1 MATFL
6 SIVEFLA
13 EYDFK
18 KPIKKFFT
26 LPTRRLDAR
35 DKFGRKTL
43 ISRGGGKRYRHLN
56 VNFYR
61 FYDYLK
67 KIDEPAFVLS
77 LIRFQRTSLL
87 YSFVKYKN
95 GIFCLLPAS
104 VGIKI
109 GSLIPSYSS
118 FLFFP
123 SSIFPLSKL
132 FLGSKVFFLQF
143 SSVSN
148 SRVATSKGTFCKIIK
163 KNFNKKCLVEL
174 PSGEQRYFSEKCL
187 SLFGKQKI
195 FFSISFRSQKASNF
209 SLIGF
214 RPHVRGVAMNPVDH
228 PHGGGQGKTSGGR
241 PSSSPWGVFT
251 KGKVTRKKSK
261 KSNMF
266 IFSRNNKK

>member
-1 MATFL
+1 MDSTSSLEKIFK
-6 SIVEFLA
+6 
-13 EYDFK
+13 YDFK

-26 LPTRRLDAR
+26 LSTRKLDAR
-35 DKFGRKTL
+35 NKFGRKTL
-43 ISRGGGKRYRHLN
+43 ISRGGGKRYRYLN

-61 FYDYLK
+61 FYYYLK
-67 KIDEPAFVLS
+67 KFDEPAFVLS
-77 LIRFQRTSLL
+77 LICFRRTFLL

-104 VGIKI
+104 VGVKV

-123 SSIFPLSKL
+123 SSILPLSEL
-132 FLGSKVFFLQF
+132 FLGSKVFSLQF
-143 SSVSN
+143 FPISS

-163 KNFNKKCLVEL
+163 KKFNKKCLVQL

-195 FFSISFRSQKASNF
+195 SFSISSRRNKASNF
-209 SLIGF
+209 LLMGF
-214 RPHVRGVAMNPVDH
+214 RPHVRGVAMNPIDH

-241 PSSSPWGVFT
+241 PSSSPWGIFT
-251 KGKVTRKKSK
+251 KGKVTRKRLKR
-261 KSNMF
+261 SNAL
-266 IFSRNNKK
+266 IFSRRKKK